1 MNILDFINKIEKYD
15 SIAIEYDN
23 MKKNYKDF
31 VDDIYEK
38 ASIVYSNDMKGKNIF
53 ISNKLTYEW
62 IVEYI
67 GAMLAGARVVIAEE
81 YLKEKI
87 RGEMKVYDINDLKAN
102 DKNQRVDF
110 SNIQYDISTIIY
122 TSGTNGLPKPVLL
135 SCENIFSDVVHCTNV
150 IDRDLLN
157 IGDKTIPI
165 LPNFHMF
172 GITATVLAP
181 LYIGLDLCLI
191 NEIKNLDQAMSKHEP
206 ALMFFVPM
214 IAKGILKKINY
225 ISKTKKAD
233 KKIIT
238 KGIFGNNLK
247 MIICGGASLGTDIIE
262 NYKNI
267 GINLLNGYGITE
279 CSPVVSCAK
288 ASAPLGSVGKVNMD
302 EYCKVKIED
311 GIIKVKGSIVMAGY
325 GDVNIDSQIDSEGW
339 FNTMD
344 TGYIDEENNLFITGR
359 KSNLIVLDDGNN
371 ISPEELELL
380 IESVEEVKEAMVY
393 DEKLPN
399 NQIIAAEIVLEDLY
413 RNKEFNEIKSIIDEK
428 INVLNSSLPNY
439 KKIRKFNLR
448 TEDFKKNRLGKVI
461 RKEVMHGKIN

>member
-1 MNILDFINKIEKYD
+1 
-15 SIAIEYDN
+15 
-23 MKKNYKDF
+23 
-31 VDDIYEK
+31 
-38 ASIVYSNDMKGKNIF
+38 
-53 ISNKLTYEW
+53 
-62 IVEYI
+62 
-67 GAMLAGARVVIAEE
+67 
-81 YLKEKI
+81 
-87 RGEMKVYDINDLKAN
+87 
-102 DKNQRVDF
+102 
-110 SNIQYDISTIIY
+110 
-122 TSGTNGLPKPVLL
+122 
-135 SCENIFSDVVHCTNV
+135 
-150 IDRDLLN
+150 
-157 IGDKTIPI
+157 
-165 LPNFHMF
+165 
-172 GITATVLAP
+172 
-181 LYIGLDLCLI
+181 
-191 NEIKNLDQAMSKHEP
+191 
-206 ALMFFVPM
+206 
-214 IAKGILKKINY
+214 
-225 ISKTKKAD
+225 
-233 KKIIT
+233 
-238 KGIFGNNLK
+238 
-247 MIICGGASLGTDIIE
+247 
-262 NYKNI
+262 
-267 GINLLNGYGITE
+267 
-279 CSPVVSCAK
+279 
-288 ASAPLGSVGKVNMD
+288 MD

-399 NQIIAAEIVLEDLY
+399 NQIIAAEIVLDDLY